1 MSILERIGK
10 LFGKGKPTLKSLSAD
25 DLKREHI
32 SVETEW
38 NKLIE
43 ESEKFVA
50 DDAQLKEEYKAA
62 HAAGKTPLKRIIA
75 QKIQTLDLKR
85 KGTETRLAYTTKML
99 QTVTGLL
106 TIKENMVFFE
116 KLGVGSLLATMDIDE
131 LERFVLDATVEGT
144 LQQDKLAA
152 ALQGITGG
160 IDALSQSSG
169 DPGID
174 EFMDNL
180 DAELLDAPTTEMPGL
195 SAADVD
201 KMHESLDAVAAKGLD
216 AARKIRQAQQP
227 EQENVWS
234 DRQSSHSQFPSNSI
248 IVARFSYSLHSE
260 HSTLSNSSTTSIF
273 SIVSVGLTDIDFS
286 PFVQNKNDLSER
298 EHRQVKDFNAF

>member
-1 MSILERIGK
+1 MTLLDRIGK
-10 LFGKGKPTLKSLSAD
+10 LFGKGKPTLKSLSVD
-25 DLKREHI
+25 DLRREHI

-43 ESEKFVA
+43 DSEKVNA

-62 HAAGKTPLKRIIA
+62 HAAGKLPIKRTIA
-75 QKIQTLDLKR
+75 QKLQTLELKR
-85 KGTETRLAYTTKML
+85 KGIDTRLAYTTKML
-99 QTVTGLL
+99 HAVTGLL

-116 KLGVGSLLATMDIDE
+116 KLGVGSLLAQMDIAD

-160 IDALSQSSG
+160 VDTLVQSSG

-180 DAELLDAPTTEMPGL
+180 DAELLDSPPTVETVN
-195 SAADVD
+195 VD
-201 KMHESLDAVAAKGLD
+201 ALHESLAALAAKGLET
-216 AARKIRQAQQP
+216 ARKLRQGSQP
-227 EQENVWS
+227 NEQE
-234 DRQSSHSQFPSNSI
+234 
-248 IVARFSYSLHSE
+248 A
-260 HSTLSNSSTTSIF
+260 
-273 SIVSVGLTDIDFS
+273 
-286 PFVQNKNDLSER
+286 VQ
-298 EHRQVKDFNAF
+298 

>member
-1 MSILERIGK
+1 MSILERISK
-10 LFGKGKPTLKSLSAD
+10 LFGKGKATLKSLSVD

-43 ESEKFVA
+43 ESEKFVG

-62 HAAGKTPLKRIIA
+62 HVAGKMPLKRIIA

-116 KLGVGSLLATMDIDE
+116 KLGVGSLLAQMDIAE

-144 LQQDKLAA
+144 LQQDKLVA

-160 IDALSQSSG
+160 IDALAQSSG

-180 DAELLDAPTTEMPGL
+180 DAELLDVPTTETPGL
-195 SAADVD
+195 STAEVD
-201 KMHESLDAVAAKGLD
+201 KMHESTLNERLDAVAAKGLD

-227 EQENVWS
+227 EEENV
-234 DRQSSHSQFPSNSI
+234 Q
-248 IVARFSYSLHSE
+248 
-260 HSTLSNSSTTSIF
+260 
-273 SIVSVGLTDIDFS
+273 
-286 PFVQNKNDLSER
+286 
-298 EHRQVKDFNAF
+298 

>member
-1 MSILERIGK
+1 MTLLERIGK
-10 LFGKGKPTLKSLSAD
+10 LFGKGKATLKSLSVD

-227 EQENVWS
+227 EQENV
-234 DRQSSHSQFPSNSI
+234 Q
-248 IVARFSYSLHSE
+248 
-260 HSTLSNSSTTSIF
+260 
-273 SIVSVGLTDIDFS
+273 
-286 PFVQNKNDLSER
+286 
-298 EHRQVKDFNAF
+298 